1 MNNKGTFATLLR
13 IFPYAKTALPPVILG
28 TLSAVAGHM
37 LALTI
42 PQFLQGLVNG
52 LASHG
57 TMAKL
62 LPAVGIVLL
71 LGILESVMTLLRRWL
86 VLTPGTHVEAG
97 LRRTLYS
104 KLQDLPVS
112 FHDRWPS
119 GQLLSRA
126 TQDLSL
132 IRRWLSFGLVLFVA
146 NAVTI
151 VIGLAVLFSFH
162 WILGLIFLVCSIPI
176 WIRGFVFERTYHSM
190 ARVSQDQSG
199 DLATSVEEAVHG
211 IRVLKAFGRGDFM
224 SGKFARDAHQLRN
237 TEVKKAGLIADI
249 WIYLIMVPEF
259 AVGLS
264 LFAGV
269 WLVAQHQLTVGGL
282 VAFFATAMVLRWPT
296 ESVGFLL
303 SMTLD
308 AKTSVERFFE
318 VIDAPVD
325 ISDPENPETIATPLG
340 RLEFKDVHFRFAD
353 AIIDEDNPEA
363 SELLK
368 GVNLVIEPGESVALI
383 GLTGCGK
390 STLTALTTRL
400 YDVTGG
406 QILLEGTDIRSLTR
420 GELRSH
426 IAMAFEDATLFS
438 TTVRENVMLGT
449 PIDVSLPAQEASA
462 IAEAKLKQA
471 LEIAQAHFVY
481 DLPDGL
487 DTKIGEEGLSLSGG
501 QRQRLALA
509 RAVAAEPHVLVL
521 DDPLSALDVD
531 TEALVEDA
539 LRTVLKTTTALIV
552 AHRPSTVQLADKVAL
567 LENGRIT
574 AYGKHSDLLASSA
587 HYRYVISS
595 LDEEAGNPG
604 NLSNEKAVN

>member
-1 MNNKGTFATLLR
+1 
-13 IFPYAKTALPPVILG
+13 
-28 TLSAVAGHM
+28 
-37 LALTI
+37 
-42 PQFLQGLVNG
+42 
-52 LASHG
+52 
-57 TMAKL
+57 
-62 LPAVGIVLL
+62 
-71 LGILESVMTLLRRWL
+71 
-86 VLTPGTHVEAG
+86 
-97 LRRTLYS
+97 
-104 KLQDLPVS
+104 
-112 FHDRWPS
+112 
-119 GQLLSRA
+119 
-126 TQDLSL
+126 
-132 IRRWLSFGLVLFVA
+132 
-146 NAVTI
+146 
-151 VIGLAVLFSFH
+151 
-162 WILGLIFLVCSIPI
+162 
-176 WIRGFVFERTYHSM
+176 
-190 ARVSQDQSG
+190 
-199 DLATSVEEAVHG
+199 
-211 IRVLKAFGRGDFM
+211 
-224 SGKFARDAHQLRN
+224 
-237 TEVKKAGLIADI
+237 
-249 WIYLIMVPEF
+249 
-259 AVGLS
+259 
-264 LFAGV
+264 
-269 WLVAQHQLTVGGL
+269 
-282 VAFFATAMVLRWPT
+282 MVLRWPT

-325 ISDPENPETIATPLG
+325 ISDPENPETIAAPMG
-340 RLEFKDVHFRFAD
+340 RLEFNDVHFRFED
-353 AIIDEDNPEA
+353 AIIDAENPEA

-406 QILLEGTDIRSLTR
+406 QILLDGVDIRNLTR

-449 PIDVSLPAQEASA
+449 PIDESLPAEQANA

-481 DLPDGL
+481 DLPEGL

-595 LDEEAGNPG
+595 LDEESGTAGNL
-604 NLSNEKAVN
+604 NNQKAVN